1 MNRPSDHKEASGMPI
16 GKNEDVE
23 FSRELADQDD
33 LEARERA
40 AEADARQQQ
49 E

>member
-1 MNRPSDHKEASGMPI
+1 MNRPSGRKEASGMPI
-16 GKNEDVE
+16 GKKEDVE

-33 LEARERA
+33 LKAQERA
-40 AEADARQQQ
+40 AAADTRQQQ